1 VRQLNCLQ
9 IKETGMDEE
18 MKGKDCGSRAE
29 GQITLK
35 LSNQCYEKEAVFA
48 ALYKFENQC
57 AMQMGPIGE
66 THIQVIFKNKAGG
79 SLSEQALAAL
89 ADEFCNE
96 LIDQQVRRDLEK
108 RFGKLRELIVEHAF
122 SPIKNLE
129 ERVSGN
135 V

>member
-1 VRQLNCLQ
+1 MNTMHEG
-9 IKETGMDEE
+9 I
-18 MKGKDCGSRAE
+18 DCNPNSN
-29 GQITLK
+29 GQIILK
-35 LSNQCYEKEAVFA
+35 LSKRLYEKESVFA

-57 AMQMGPIGE
+57 AMQMEPIGE
-66 THIQVIFKNKAGG
+66 AHIEVIFRNKAGG
-79 SLSEQALAAL
+79 SLSEQALAAI

-122 SPIKNLE
+122 SPITNLE

>member
-1 VRQLNCLQ
+1 MHENRGIERNV
-9 IKETGMDEE
+9 
-18 MKGKDCGSRAE
+18 SPV
-29 GQITLK
+29 GQVLLK
-35 LSNQCYEKEAVFA
+35 LSKRLYEKEAVFA
-48 ALYKFENQC
+48 ALYRFENRC
-57 AMQMGPIGE
+57 VMQMEPIGE
-66 THIQVIFKNKAGG
+66 AHIEVLFKNKTGEC
-79 SLSEQALAAL
+79 LSDETLSTL

-129 ERVSGN
+129 ERVSVN